1 MKNRLSIV
9 LLSISICAQENDQY
23 IKESFCQFSEGIS
36 YILTDKY
43 KITDGTE
50 KVIHGITQL
59 ASITVQQTNLTEEEL
74 ESLKQDVAEFESG
87 LINLLNGRY
96 DKSSIRSDQSKLLKE
111 GLSDLLYYLFSLIV
125 LKNDVKLHLKNIF
138 KALLKIIT
146 AVIDDENFQSFNL
159 ESLQN
164 LLHNA
169 LETRV
174 YCYTCK
180 EPKKR

>member
-36 YILTDKY
+36 YILTDKH

-74 ESLKQDVAEFESG
+74 ESLKE
-87 LINLLNGRY
+87 
-96 DKSSIRSDQSKLLKE
+96 
-111 GLSDLLYYLFSLIV
+111 LYE
-125 LKNDVKLHLKNIF
+125 D
-138 KALLKIIT
+138 
-146 AVIDDENFQSFNL
+146 
-159 ESLQN
+159 
-164 LLHNA
+164 
-169 LETRV
+169 
-174 YCYTCK
+174 
-180 EPKKR
+180 